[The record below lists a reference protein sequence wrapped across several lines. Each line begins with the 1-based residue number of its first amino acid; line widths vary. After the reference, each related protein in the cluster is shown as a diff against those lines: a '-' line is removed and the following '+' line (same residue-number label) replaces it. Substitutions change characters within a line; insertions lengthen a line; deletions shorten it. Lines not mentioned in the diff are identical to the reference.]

1 MGLFSRS
8 GNPEGS
14 GGKVFDTPLSPVQI
28 VKKAE
33 KQMRREKIL
42 SAGREYAP
50 TLYTV
55 LVNGDDDQRLFGF
68 YPTLAGECETRLSA
82 TAAADGLTMDGQ
94 PLVRFIVDDTLRRGK
109 FDIVAEVVSASIVKQ
124 LRAEEM
130 QRYSMSPASAPA
142 PHQAAGDLPHPAQPM
157 PAAPAD
163 PYARSG
169 AYETPYRADQNAAYP
184 QYDAYAP
191 ETREKPPL
199 PRVPKEE
206 IDYSLD
212 YGEYTFD
219 SKNFA
224 DYDDKDAAAASRDA
238 QANDGQDAFDVPSP
252 VSNPLYSSHKADSV
266 PLVFDK
272 KPRVAADAPA
282 AAAARAEGEP
292 DQASYQAH
300 GQVFGL
306 PEIYPAGAPAPA
318 PAPAA
323 RARPRPPLYARR
335 PHA

>member
-130 QRYSMSPASAPA
+130 QRYSMSPASAQAPAPA
-142 PHQAAGDLPHPAQPM
+142 PHQAAGDFPHPAQPC
-157 PAAPAD
+157 
-163 PYARSG
+163 
-169 AYETPYRADQNAAYP
+169 
-184 QYDAYAP
+184 
-191 ETREKPPL
+191 L
-199 PRVPKEE
+199 
-206 IDYSLD
+206 L
-212 YGEYTFD
+212 YT
-219 SKNFA
+219 S
-224 DYDDKDAAAASRDA
+224 
-238 QANDGQDAFDVPSP
+238 PSP
-252 VSNPLYSSHKADSV
+252 RDT
-266 PLVFDK
+266 
-272 KPRVAADAPA
+272 R
-282 AAAARAEGEP
+282 
-292 DQASYQAH
+292 
-300 GQVFGL
+300 
-306 PEIYPAGAPAPA
+306 
-318 PAPAA
+318 
-323 RARPRPPLYARR
+323 
-335 PHA
+335 